1 MFENIFWL
9 IVFFLVV
16 SFILGF
22 MSYGLADMNKNADK
36 PEENLEEKAEE
47 TTASPAS

>member
-9 IVFFLVV
+9 IVFFFVV

-22 MSYGLADMNKNADK
+22 ISYGLADMNKNTEKPKKK
-36 PEENLEEKAEE
+36 PEGN
-47 TTASPAS
+47 TASTAS